1 MHLTLNPY
9 DRSRPFARTKRKKSS
24 EISPLPPPLKILLL
38 IRMERQS
45 CLSNQRVVLP
55 FQRKQHRGSM
65 YTYRSTLQL
74 SSMYIVQPMDEDLM
88 DGAVSVIYKHKAQSK
103 DTCHHT

>member
-45 CLSNQRVVLP
+45 CIKSASCVTIP
-55 FQRKQHRGSM
+55 KK
-65 YTYRSTLQL
+65 T
-74 SSMYIVQPMDEDLM
+74 
-88 DGAVSVIYKHKAQSK
+88 AQGINVHIPVNPAALINVHC
-103 DTCHHT
+103 TTNG